1 MTSRPATAPG
11 TAGAGGA
18 VCGDNCGKIEMDEI
32 VLYDYWRSSASYRVR
47 IALNSLGVGYRTVPV
62 DLLAGEHKASGHLV
76 RNPQGL
82 VPALELDDGT
92 LLTQS
97 LAIIDYLESIAP
109 EPRLVP
115 QDPIQAAQV
124 RAVALTIACDIHPLN
139 NLRVLNYLKGPLAR
153 PQAEVDQWYRHW
165 ILKGGLEAVE
175 ALIEGGRFCFG
186 DRPSLADICLIP
198 QVLNARR
205 YKVDIAHLKKIEAVD
220 RHCNTLAA
228 FRRAHPA
235 QQPDAE

>member
-1 MTSRPATAPG
+1 M
-11 TAGAGGA
+11 
-18 VCGDNCGKIEMDEI
+18 K
-32 VLYDYWRSSASYRVR
+32 LYGYFRSSAAYRVR
-47 IALNSLGVGYRTVPV
+47 IALALKGIEVEQV
-62 DLLAGEHKASGHLV
+62 AIHLV
-76 RNPQGL
+76 KDGGQQLKAPYLALNSQGL

-115 QDPIQAAQV
+115 QDPVKAAQV

-175 ALIEGGRFCFG
+175 TLIEGRRFCFG
-186 DRPSLADICLIP
+186 DSPSLADICLIP

-205 YKVDIAHLKKIEAVD
+205 YKVDIAHLKKIEAVEQ
-220 RHCNTLAA
+220 HCNTIAA
-228 FRRAHPA
+228 FKRAHPA

>member
-1 MTSRPATAPG
+1 M
-11 TAGAGGA
+11 
-18 VCGDNCGKIEMDEI
+18 K
-32 VLYDYWRSSASYRVR
+32 LYGYFRSSAAYRVR
-47 IALNSLGVGYRTVPV
+47 IALALKGIEVEQV
-62 DLLAGEHKASGHLV
+62 AIHLV
-76 RNPQGL
+76 KDGGQQLKAPYLALNRQGL

-109 EPRLVP
+109 QPRLVP
-115 QDPIQAAQV
+115 QDPVKAAQV

-139 NLRVLNYLKGPLAR
+139 NLRVLNYLKGPLVR

-175 ALIEGGRFCFG
+175 TLIEGRRFCFG
-186 DRPSLADICLIP
+186 DSPSLADICLIP

-205 YKVDIAHLKKIEAVD
+205 YKVDIAHLKKIEAVEQ
-220 RHCNTLAA
+220 HCNTLAA
-228 FRRAHPA
+228 FKRAHPA